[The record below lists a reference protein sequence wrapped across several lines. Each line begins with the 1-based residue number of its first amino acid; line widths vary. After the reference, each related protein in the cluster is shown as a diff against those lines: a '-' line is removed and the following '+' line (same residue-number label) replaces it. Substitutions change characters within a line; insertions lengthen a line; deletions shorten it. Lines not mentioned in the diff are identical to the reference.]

1 MKGQD
6 KTPEK
11 QLNEVEIGKLP
22 ERKPV
27 FPIARHSYQEAYTRL
42 LTSKKEAKLIMMKVN
57 QDEKV
62 ESYVPDK
69 GTRENPRK
77 TNK

>member
-1 MKGQD
+1 M
-6 KTPEK
+6 
-11 QLNEVEIGKLP
+11 
-22 ERKPV
+22 
-27 FPIARHSYQEAYTRL
+27 FPIARHSHQEAYTRL
-42 LTSKKEAKLIMMKVN
+42 LASKKEAKLIMMKVN

-77 TNK
+77 TNEVETGNLPEK